1 MGLTGQQ
8 NDSSTTSDFGSVGE
22 APADKA
28 QAEAPADK
36 APTKGGRKR
45 RRSRKKGRKSK
56 KSRKGSKKGSRK
68 ARKTRKKG
76 KRKRGLN
83 PYFKLMLAA
92 KKAGAA
98 SFKYKGKTY
107 KGRKHN
113 RLGMIYKKA

>member
-1 MGLTGQQ
+1 MGH
-8 NDSSTTSDFGSVGE
+8 TSLHPKFAENAGLVDGGDKVE
-22 APADKA
+22 AQVEA
-28 QAEAPADK
+28 QAEA

-45 RRSRKKGRKSK
+45 RRSRRKGRKGKKSK

-68 ARKTRKKG
+68 ARKTR